1 VKEYLIF
8 KYLKGVFKLEQ
19 IQGRFRII
27 RSKLVIFTLL
37 ITNSL
42 ALPSIVF
49 GMELQGFSDVT
60 YTYDWNKQPPK
71 ASDPYT
77 NGTVELGELD
87 FFARANLS
95 DRVDFLTEFNFSA
108 DPNTNEGSVDVER
121 LQIGYLVSDALKVQA
136 GRFHNV
142 LSYWNMTYHHGR
154 QLYTTVDRPDF
165 VKFEDDG
172 GLVPTHMVG
181 LSIGG
186 HLDTRMG
193 GFEYDIMGGN
203 GPRVQNVDCT
213 TTCGGGSLSPNSTG
227 DDSKNKAASFMF
239 RYMPGGALR
248 GLGMGISGNLQQLRF
263 YGPDGVTPVP
273 IVSPDGSVTSV
284 VNQQIYGVNLVY
296 LAHNIEFLSEGYQFR
311 DYNYQGQSYL
321 DYVWYAQI
329 GLKIKNRFIPY
340 ARFERTTVLADDPYF
355 IALGTQDMSK
365 TIVGLRFNLI
375 PSSSIKAEVQSI
387 NTPTNKYNEAAIQ
400 WAFAF

>member
-1 VKEYLIF
+1 LEKE
-8 KYLKGVFKLEQ
+8 
-19 IQGRFRII
+19 QGRFRTI
-27 RSKLVIFTLL
+27 RSNFIIVILL
-37 ITNSL
+37 ITNFL
-42 ALPSIVF
+42 VLPSIVF

-60 YTYDWNKQPPK
+60 YTFDWHKQPAT

-108 DPNTNEGSVDVER
+108 DPNTNEGSVDIER
-121 LQIGYLVSDALKVQA
+121 LQIGYLVNDALKIQA

-172 GLVPTHMVG
+172 GLIPTHTVG

-227 DDSKNKAASFMF
+227 DDSKNKAGTFML
-239 RYMPGGALR
+239 RWMPGAIR
-248 GLGMGISGNLQQLRF
+248 GLGIGISGNIQQLRF
-263 YGPDGVTPVP
+263 YGADGVTPVT
-273 IVSPDGSVTSV
+273 IISPDGTLTNV
-284 VNQQIYGVNLVY
+284 VLQQIYGVNLVY
-296 LAHNIEFLSEGYQFR
+296 MAHNIEFITEGYQFR
-311 DYNYQGQSYL
+311 DYNYHGQSYL
-321 DYVWYAQI
+321 DYTWYAQI

-355 IALGTQDMSK
+355 VALGTQDISK
-365 TIVGLRFNLI
+365 SIAGLRFNLI

-387 NTPTNKYNEAAIQ
+387 STPSNKYNEVAVQ